1 MLEREKMLLNCQWV
15 KEGKS
20 KKQAKP
26 IAEDTSI
33 LGHDINY
40 SYISLYAHLTPH
52 AVHYGTLIITEVQNM
67 PFKLF

>member
-1 MLEREKMLLNCQWV
+1 MRIMMLEREKMLLNCQWV

-20 KKQAKP
+20 KIQA
-26 IAEDTSI
+26 EHTSI

-52 AVHYGTLIITEVQNM
+52 AVHYGTWIITEVQNM